1 MFACVLMRKYTVQ
14 DFSVLCNVIV
24 EAAKWNNKNQSKQE
38 CVVVCLCVCVC
49 VCMLVC
55 VCACVCVRVY
65 GLYIPVLHT
74 HIVRSALL
82 VTIH

>member
-1 MFACVLMRKYTVQ
+1 MRKYTVQ
-14 DFSVLCNVIV
+14 DFSVLCIV

-38 CVVVCLCVCVC
+38 CVSVC
-49 VCMLVC
+49 VC

-82 VTIH
+82 VTLQNQISA